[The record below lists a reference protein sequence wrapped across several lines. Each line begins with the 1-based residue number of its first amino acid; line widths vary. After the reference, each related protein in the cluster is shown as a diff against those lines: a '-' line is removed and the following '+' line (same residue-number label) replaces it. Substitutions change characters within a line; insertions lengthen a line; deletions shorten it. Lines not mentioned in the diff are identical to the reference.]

1 MSVEGLAVVIT
12 ALSGLISGLGLVLTN
27 RSQQVKKARK
37 SDRKLL
43 ARYEQRD
50 QKALMHIRAL
60 ELKLIECGET
70 PRARPSELGPDWL
83 FADDEDDDE
92 GKKAVT
98 AR

>member
-12 ALSGLISGLGLVLTN
+12 ALSGLVSGFGLVLTN
-27 RSQQVKKARK
+27 RSKQVKTDRK

-43 ARYEQRD
+43 ARYEKRD

-70 PRARPSELGPDWL
+70 PRGRPEELGPEWL
-83 FADDEDDDE
+83 FADEEDDE
-92 GKKAVT
+92 GKKAVKT
-98 AR
+98 R